1 MSDYLSADPLLLKVQ
16 TFVEPKDIQHQGWI
30 KDDTMQLTIQ
40 GIGIKITDALNDFV
54 NDKFK
59 KLDRKADLVNSITVT
74 LTVDKLAQIAKAD
87 IDVKGNN
94 LHAEAQSEDMYAAI
108 DALLDK
114 VDRLIVKNK
123 EKVKQE

>member
-1 MSDYLSADPLLLKVQ
+1 MNL
-16 TFVEPKDIQHQGWI
+16 DITALRRF

-59 KLDRKADLVNSITVT
+59 KLDRKADLVNSIAVT
-74 LTVDKLAQIAKAD
+74 LTVDKLVQIAKAD

-94 LHAEAQSEDMYAAI
+94 LHAEAQAEDMYAAI

>member
-1 MSDYLSADPLLLKVQ
+1 MSDYFAADPLLLKMQ
-16 TFVEPKDIQHQGWI
+16 TFVEPKDIQHRDWI

-59 KLDRKADLVNSITVT
+59 KLDRKADLVNSIAVT
-74 LTVDKLAQIAKAD
+74 LTVDKLSQIAKAD

-94 LHAEAQSEDMYAAI
+94 LHAEAQNEDMYAAI